1 MKRARIKTGFATF
14 MAVVLLSV
22 AAIAAM
28 GLVLMFR
35 IDAERT
41 RRTIAGAQLRQVLL
55 AAAPEVER
63 RFEADPHW
71 PTGPGATEG
80 VGVALPA
87 PLADADITLTLTTI
101 EADDERLL
109 LHATATGGD
118 AFAEQALEYV
128 WADDRWVL
136 AGLRLAHT
144 P

>member
-28 GLVLMFR
+28 GLVLMFN

-41 RRTIAGAQLRQVLL
+41 RRAIDGAQLRQVLL

-71 PTGPGATEG
+71 PTGPGAADG

-87 PLADADITLTLTTI
+87 PLAENVTLTLTTI

-136 AGLRLAHT
+136 ARLRLIHT